1 MGRFFVYAL
10 LLWLAYFLVKK
21 FTRSL
26 FGPSDTDER
35 KPGAPTSDADLI
47 QDPQCGKYFLK
58 QRGVKGVVAGK
69 VLHFCSEECYD
80 EYLKNIDRMS
90 GE

>member
-1 MGRFFVYAL
+1 MARFFVYAL
-10 LLWLAYFLVKK
+10 LLWLAYFVVKK

-26 FGPSDTDER
+26 FGPSDADEQKR
-35 KPGAPTSDADLI
+35 DAAPSDADLI

-58 QRGVKGVVAGK
+58 QRGIKGVVEGK

-80 EYLKNIDRMS
+80 KYLKRHERIS
-90 GE
+90 GK

>member
-1 MGRFFVYAL
+1 MARFFVYAL

-26 FGPSDTDER
+26 FGPSVADDR
-35 KPGAPTSDADLI
+35 KPGAVPSDADLI

-58 QRGVKGVVAGK
+58 QRGVKGVVEGK

-80 EYLKNIDRMS
+80 KYVKRS
-90 GE
+90 GR